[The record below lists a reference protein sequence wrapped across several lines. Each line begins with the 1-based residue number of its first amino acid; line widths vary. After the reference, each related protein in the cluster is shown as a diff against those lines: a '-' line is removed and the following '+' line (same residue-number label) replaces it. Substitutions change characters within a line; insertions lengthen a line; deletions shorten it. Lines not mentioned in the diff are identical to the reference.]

1 MNHHLTRSERIA
13 QILNYM
19 LLALF
24 AITCVIPFIYVI
36 SVSVTPISEVIKRDG
51 LVLIPAKVTW
61 TAYQEIMKGG
71 RLTDA
76 YQATL
81 FRVGVGTALNLF
93 FTLLTALPLSRKSLP
108 GRSAFLMFIVFTM
121 LFNGGI
127 IPSYLLVKELG
138 LLDSPWALIIPGLV
152 NAFYLMIVKSFFEQL
167 PEAIDEAARIDG
179 AGEIAIMF
187 RIVLP
192 LSVPIIA
199 TISLFYAVWHWNSY
213 FDALLYINDTSKQPL
228 QLFLRQILLASVAIS
243 GDAAEATNSV
253 NPISVQMASVVVTTL
268 PILVVYPFIQKH
280 FTKGVLL
287 GSVKG

>member
-1 MNHHLTRSERIA
+1 MIALSKGERFARI
-13 QILNYM
+13 INYTLLS
-19 LLALF
+19 LLA
-24 AITCVIPFIYVI
+24 ASCVLPFLYVM
-36 SVSVTPISEVIKRDG
+36 SVSVTPIAEVIRKDG
-51 LVLIPAKVTW
+51 LVLIPTQVTW
-61 TAYQEIMKGG
+61 TAYKEIMEGG
-71 RLTDA
+71 RLLEA
-76 YQATL
+76 YQVTL
-81 FRVGVGTALNLF
+81 FRVGVGTLINLF
-93 FTLLTALPLSRKSLP
+93 FTILTALPLSRRSLP
-108 GRSAFLMFIVFTM
+108 GRSGFLMFIVFTM

-127 IPSYLLVKELG
+127 IPSYLLVKEIG
-138 LLDSPWALIIPGLV
+138 LLDSAWSLIIPGAI

-179 AGEIAIMF
+179 AGELSILF

-199 TISLFYAVWHWNSY
+199 TIGLFYAVWHWNSY
-213 FDALLYINDTSKQPL
+213 FDALLYINDASKQPL

-243 GDAAEATNSV
+243 GDAAEAANAV

-268 PILVVYPFIQKH
+268 PILIVYPFIQKH

>member
-1 MNHHLTRSERIA
+1 MNYMTRSERIT
-13 QILNYM
+13 QFLNYM
-19 LLALF
+19 LLSLLA
-24 AITCVIPFIYVI
+24 ATCVVPFIYVI
-36 SVSVTPISEVIKRDG
+36 SVSVTPISEVIKNDG
-51 LVLIPAKVTW
+51 LVLIPTKVTW
-61 TAYQEIMKGG
+61 TAYQEIMQGG
-71 RLTDA
+71 RLADA

-81 FRVGVGTALNLF
+81 FRVGVGTVVNLF
-93 FTLLTALPLSRKSLP
+93 FTILMALPLSRKSLP
-108 GRSAFLMFIVFTM
+108 GRSAILLFIVFTM

-127 IPSYLLVKELG
+127 IPSYLLVKEIG
-138 LLDSPWALIIPGLV
+138 LLDSSWALVIPGLI

-179 AGEIAIMF
+179 AGEIAILF

-192 LSVPIIA
+192 LSIPIIA
-199 TISLFYAVWHWNSY
+199 TIGLFYAVWHWNSY

-243 GDAAEATNSV
+243 GDAAEAANSV

>member
-1 MNHHLTRSERIA
+1 MNYMTRSERIT
-13 QILNYM
+13 QFLNYM
-19 LLALF
+19 LLSLLAS
-24 AITCVIPFIYVI
+24 TCVVPFIYVI
-36 SVSVTPISEVIKRDG
+36 SVSVTPISEVIKNDG
-51 LVLIPAKVTW
+51 LVLIPTKVTW
-61 TAYQEIMKGG
+61 TAYQEIMQGG
-71 RLTDA
+71 RLADA

-81 FRVGVGTALNLF
+81 FRVGVGTVVNLF
-93 FTLLTALPLSRKSLP
+93 FTILMALPLSRKSLP
-108 GRSAFLMFIVFTM
+108 GRSAILLFIVFTM

-127 IPSYLLVKELG
+127 IPSYLLVKEIG
-138 LLDSPWALIIPGLV
+138 LLDSSWALVIPGLI

-179 AGEIAIMF
+179 AGEIAILF

-192 LSVPIIA
+192 LSIPIIA
-199 TISLFYAVWHWNSY
+199 TIGLFYAVWHWNSY
-213 FDALLYINDTSKQPL
+213 FDAMLYINDTSKQPL

-243 GDAAEATNSV
+243 GDAAEAANSV

-268 PILVVYPFIQKH
+268 PILVVYPFIQRH